1 MSEQIEIE
9 ERELVVSATAM
20 LRDAYWFGGSAALAT
35 TFGGFTQSF
44 AVVCYRVAPMN
55 AARPFGLA
63 ERIRMGSARMPS
75 GQGHSRDVPALPITF

>member
-35 TFGGFTQSF
+35 TFGGLRS
-44 AVVCYRVAPMN
+44 
-55 AARPFGLA
+55 L
-63 ERIRMGSARMPS
+63 
-75 GQGHSRDVPALPITF
+75 LPWCATAWRR